1 MFWQSPI
8 KTMMIAEREKALV
21 KQETVKE
28 HNHKAKCEIL
38 EQKKRK

>member
-8 KTMMIAEREKALV
+8 KNMMTAEKEKALV
-21 KQETVKE
+21 KQEEVKK

-38 EQKKRK
+38 E